1 MSIKQFLLVFI
12 GGGLGSLL
20 RYIISKTFNTY
31 FQHFYLGTFLVNI
44 IGCLIIGLVL
54 GISYKSNLLSQNQTL
69 LLTTGFCGG
78 FTTFSTFAL
87 ENQNLLKSGEI
98 LHFSFYTIAS
108 IAVGIFAV
116 ILGLWLS
123 KLM

>member
-1 MSIKQFLLVFI
+1 MKQFLLVFL

-20 RYIISKTFNTY
+20 RYIISRTFNTY

-54 GISYKSNLLSQNQTL
+54 GVSYKNNLLSQNQTL

-87 ENQNLLKSGEI
+87 ENQTLLKSGEI

-116 ILGLWLS
+116 IVGLWLS
-123 KLM
+123 KIM

>member
-1 MSIKQFLLVFI
+1 MLLVFL

-20 RYIISKTFNTY
+20 RYIISKSFNNY

-54 GISYKSNLLSQNQTL
+54 GISYKNNLLSQNQTL

-78 FTTFSTFAL
+78 FTTFSTFAY
-87 ENQNLLKSGEI
+87 ENHVFLKSGD
-98 LHFSFYTIAS
+98 FTSFAFYTIAS
-108 IAVGIFAV
+108 FVVGFLAVFAGIYIV
-116 ILGLWLS
+116 
-123 KLM
+123 K